1 MKKLFFILIAVA
13 VMAAG
18 CNQNPPSVGGTGTV
32 TPVDDP
38 TEPIEPSDAMHIS
51 YIRYDSLVYGFNCK
65 FNRSTEGY
73 TARVQWEITDPGKTE
88 HSQFRMPYSET
99 FYYTFQAPGKAR
111 ITATYED
118 YQDISI
124 STSASITVDVY

>member
-1 MKKLFFILIAVA
+1 MKRLFILLAVA

-18 CNQNPPSVGGTGTV
+18 CNQNPPSVGGTGTI
-32 TPVDDP
+32 TPVDDS
-38 TEPIEPSDAMHIS
+38 TGSIEPADAMHIS
-51 YIRYDSLVYGFNCK
+51 YIRYDSLEYGFNCK

-88 HSQFRMPYSET
+88 PYQSRMPYSET

-118 YQDISI
+118 YEDIST